1 MRDDRDYK
9 LDLSPQSGVTPSQ
22 PERATNPPTAPV
34 RPYLSVHFA
43 CCNIYLRIYRTPDGQ
58 SYKGHCPRCNKQ
70 VTFAV
75 GQGGTSSRIFRV
87 E

>member
-9 LDLSPQSGVTPSQ
+9 LDLSPQSGVTPPQAEPATDQ
-22 PERATNPPTAPV
+22 PTP
-34 RPYLSVHFA
+34 RPYLSVHFT
-43 CCNIYLRIYRTPDGQ
+43 CCNIYLRIYRTPDNK

-70 VTFAV
+70 VTFTVAAT
-75 GQGGTSSRIFRV
+75 GTSSRIFRV

>member
-1 MRDDRDYK
+1 MKDDRDYK
-9 LDLSPQSGVTPSQ
+9 LDLSPQSGVTPP
-22 PERATNPPTAPV
+22 PENATPAPTP

-43 CCNIYLRIYRTPDGQ
+43 CCNIYLRIYRTPDNK

-70 VTFAV
+70 VTFTVA
-75 GQGGTSSRIFRV
+75 QGGTSSRIFRV

>member
-1 MRDDRDYK
+1 MRDHRDYN
-9 LDLSPQSGVTPSQ
+9 LDLSPQSGVTPP
-22 PERATNPPTAPV
+22 PETAAPTPA

-43 CCNIYLRIYRTPDGQ
+43 CCNIYLRIYRTPDNK

-70 VTFAV
+70 VTFTVAAT
-75 GQGGTSSRIFRV
+75 GTSSRIFRV